1 MSSSGMQTRSRGGAG
16 AGEAAGRPLEQS
28 SLSGS
33 MVAGVADVG
42 EDESMDGLVG
52 WT

>member
-1 MSSSGMQTRSRGGAG
+1 MSSSGMQKMSRGRAG

-28 SLSGS
+28 SSSGS

-42 EDESMDGLVG
+42 EDESRDGLNK
-52 WT
+52 